1 MERRDRAARCRE
13 LSSDHRPQALRDRMD
28 SVVASGFL
36 VALAL
41 VQAPGWTAAD
51 TKLDL
56 AVNPGGFLRRSLS
69 LWDPNGAAGQLQNQA
84 YGYLFPM
91 GPFFWVGHELG
102 LPAWVV
108 QRLWWALLLLVAWH
122 GMHRLLVRLGERDP
136 GGPGS

>member
-13 LSSDHRPQALRDRMD
+13 LSSDHRPQAPARSNGLGGRQR
-28 SVVASGFL
+28 L
-36 VALAL
+36 PVALAL

-91 GPFFWVGHELG
+91 GLSSGWVTSSG

-108 QRLWWALLLLVAWH
+108 QRLWWHSCFSWH
-122 GMHRLLVRLGERDP
+122 GTACTGCWSGWASVGELP
-136 GGPGS
+136 A